1 MGRHLSGRRLTSLLW
16 TAGLLGYVGMGLAD
30 VWDPT
35 DHALLSGNEL
45 VHGTEQAHELGPG
58 GVDDPGGRDVDYFQ
72 IAERALASYEV
83 VVDSTSHQIAHA
95 MVLQRLEGL
104 QVVQDSL
111 PITGIGASRSLR
123 WQNTLNSNLPSAFLR
138 VTSTQPCFSC
148 RSSSAGYHIRAYETT
163 YRIARFNN
171 VGTQSTVLLVQ
182 NAATHTVSGSVHFWS
197 ASGALLGSAPFQLEP
212 RKMLVQDTASLAF
225 AAGASGSITVSHDGR
240 YGDLAGKA
248 VALEPATGFTF
259 DTPLTPVPR

>member
-1 MGRHLSGRRLTSLLW
+1 MGRHHSGRRLTAVLW
-16 TAGLLGYVGMGLAD
+16 AAGLLGYVGLALAD

-35 DHALLSGNEL
+35 DHALFSGNEL
-45 VHGTEQAHELGPG
+45 VHGSDQMHELGPG

-83 VVDSTSHQIAHA
+83 VVDGVSHDIASDL
-95 MVLQRLEGL
+95 VLQRLGAAG
-104 QVVQDSL
+104 VQESL
-111 PITGIGASRSLR
+111 PITAAGRSRSLR
-123 WQNTLNSNLPSAFLR
+123 WENTANSNLPSSFVR
-138 VTSTQPCFSC
+138 VGSTHPCFSC
-148 RSSSAGYHIRAYETT
+148 TSAKAGYHIRSYETT
-163 YRIARFNN
+163 YRIPRFNN

-182 NAATHTVSGSVHFWS
+182 NAAAHTVTGHAHFWS
-197 ASGALLGSAPFQLEP
+197 ASGALLGSVPFQLGP
-212 RKMLVQDTASLAF
+212 KRMLVQDTASLGF